1 MFAEEVWVVTLA
13 QIRSQ
18 APELT
23 PCAMEQPKKE
33 NEKKQKQR
41 WGRREPSC
49 YEMGQGRSWRHEQ
62 CYKGKARSWWQNTG
76 ACVLFFICQYIYV
89 YITYIECML
98 IPLHVRNNSKTSN
111 GCNKD
116 YTYMILPM
124 SIHGL
129 ERYEL
134 TSTFSLITA
143 QTCCFCFS
151 FLSSWRG
158 RLSCSDSIW
167 PILGAEYML
176 IKGLIKLT

>member
-1 MFAEEVWVVTLA
+1 
-13 QIRSQ
+13 
-18 APELT
+18 
-23 PCAMEQPKKE
+23 
-33 NEKKQKQR
+33 
-41 WGRREPSC
+41 
-49 YEMGQGRSWRHEQ
+49 
-62 CYKGKARSWWQNTG
+62 
-76 ACVLFFICQYIYV
+76 
-89 YITYIECML
+89 ML

-129 ERYEL
+129 ECYEL

-176 IKGLIKLT
+176 IKGLIKLTWTACLENEENFASLDYTWAETAWLLWFHTSLETYSLFSLPPPPPSLVMVFKVRNSSVMSSTSDTVFRKGFCLQRCRHQREPCY